1 MQLICSDIDGGSY
14 EILEN
19 AGHLPLAYITASVH
33 GLHDIANRLAV
44 ELGDDVPY
52 LLEGKRASPLC
63 PQTEVQKRI
72 MKRLQTPIRVRLWIL
87 AKWKTCKMEI
97 LTIPFIVVETRRE
110 MDEVKEL
117 IIIVKEYVLGL
128 QMEIKRKELTDNP
141 IRQQE
146 LAAYFTH
153 CKLQLPHRRLP
164 LVRNWPA

>member
-33 GLHDIANRLAV
+33 GLHDIANRKGIFEGGLDNTDRSAEEDYEEAADADWSEALDIGEV
-44 ELGDDVPY
+44 ENMQNGDI
-52 LLEGKRASPLC
+52 S
-63 PQTEVQKRI
+63 
-72 MKRLQTPIRVRLWIL
+72 M
-87 AKWKTCKMEI
+87 
-97 LTIPFIVVETRRE
+97 
-110 MDEVKEL
+110 
-117 IIIVKEYVLGL
+117 VLGEEDVH
-128 QMEIKRKELTDNP
+128 MEIKRKELTDNP